1 MLIPQR
7 LSRALAFAA
16 LLMAANISAQSPD
29 KPPANDN
36 MFESTQPPASDAE
49 SAAVMKALQANWSA
63 VGPAMF
69 VNGYMVDRV
78 GMSLYVFDRD
88 RPNVSTCYRACE
100 KLWPPLLAG
109 LEDEPVGD
117 FGIIERLY
125 GARQWTWRG
134 QPLYYW
140 PSDTKPGD
148 RTGDNVSGVWH
159 LVLDDTPAA
168 ASSRAPASES
178 ETVEPPTAQPAPK
191 PRREPPPAQSEYE
204 Y

>member
-1 MLIPQR
+1 MSS
-7 LSRALAFAA
+7 LSRLAVSVLGFLIVFMPAEPA
-16 LLMAANISAQSPD
+16 CAQVPD

-36 MFESTQPPASDAE
+36 MFESTQPPATAEE
-49 SAAVMKALQANWSA
+49 SAALLAELEEHVD
-63 VGPAMF
+63 VEGPALF
-69 VNGYMVDRV
+69 AGGYLVDRR
-78 GMSLYVFDRD
+78 GMSVYVFDRD

-109 LEDEPVGD
+109 LDDQPVGD
-117 FGIIERLY
+117 FDIIERLY

-134 QPLYYW
+134 KPLYHW

-159 LVLDDTPAA
+159 LVLESAA
-168 ASSRAPASES
+168 AA
-178 ETVEPPTAQPAPK
+178 EPPPK
-191 PRREPPPAQSEYE
+191 PRRRPPPAQSEYE